1 MLRVTSLRL
10 AGAAALLFAAAAPA
24 LAADE
29 TPQKTQAA
37 STPSDQ
43 ASDTAAA
50 PVEAAKPKAEEKK
63 ICRKLDL
70 SSSRLNS
77 QKVCLTAEQWRH
89 VEY

>member
-10 AGAAALLFAAAAPA
+10 AGAAALLFAVAAPA

-29 TPQKTQAA
+29 KPQNTQAA
-37 STPSDQ
+37 SAPSDQ
-43 ASDTAAA
+43 ANDTAAQ
-50 PVEAAKPKAEEKK
+50 PTEAAKPKEEKK
-63 ICRKLDL
+63 ICRKIDL
-70 SSSRLNS
+70 SSSRLNA

>member
-10 AGAAALLFAAAAPA
+10 ASAAALLFTAAAPA

-29 TPQKTQAA
+29 KPQNTQAA
-37 STPSDQ
+37 SAPSDQ
-43 ASDTAAA
+43 ASDTAAQ
-50 PVEAAKPKAEEKK
+50 PTEAAKPEEKK

-77 QKVCLTAEQWRH
+77 QKLCLTAEQWRH
-89 VEY
+89 VQY